1 MNLVTAVSYAVAVT
15 YIAVLVYIIFVWNK
29 EDRR

>member
-1 MNLVTAVSYAVAVT
+1 MSLVTVLSYAVAVIYT
-15 YIAVLVYIIFVWNK
+15 AVFVYIMFVWNK

>member
-1 MNLVTAVSYAVAVT
+1 MNAITFVSYAVAVT
-15 YIAVLVYIIFVWNK
+15 YTVVFVYIIFVWNK

>member
-1 MNLVTAVSYAVAVT
+1 MSLVTVLSYA
-15 YIAVLVYIIFVWNK
+15 IAVIYTAVFVYMIFVWNK

>member
-1 MNLVTAVSYAVAVT
+1 MNAITFVSYAVAVIYT
-15 YIAVLVYIIFVWNK
+15 AVFVYMIFVWNK

>member
-1 MNLVTAVSYAVAVT
+1 MSLVTVLAYAVAVT
-15 YIAVLVYIIFVWNK
+15 YTAVFIYIMFVWNK